1 MIVGNGRSAFTFYHS
16 MNIKFRTSLALVLV
30 IGLLTH
36 LQSVAQI
43 ADSIPGKMAIAGSR
57 PDRIILHPGE
67 NGETSIAVNW
77 RTESA
82 VTESFLELAPATPGP
97 EFQKDVRKFAA
108 STSKFTTQKEDE
120 PILSF
125 NNHAVKV
132 DQLTPGASYLYRVG
146 KPGLWSEWFQIQM
159 PDSKGEFSILYY
171 GDAQTNILSQWS
183 RVYRESHLK
192 AGRMD
197 VTLHA
202 GDLINRHNSDLEWG
216 EWFKGGAFLHSSIP
230 TLMSPGNHEFRDVK
244 ITEHWRA
251 QFNLP
256 ANGPAGVKELEETAY
271 EVNYANVKLISLDT
285 EQIDESNEMLEIQK
299 AWLRDILTNNPKKW
313 TFVFIHYPVYATKAE
328 RTNVKLLADFR
339 PIFEEFGV
347 DMILQGHDHAYAR
360 GQANTIAGSDKL
372 DYDKG
377 PVYVVSVAGPKMYD
391 VNKQEWMVRSAFNTQ
406 LFQTIRIN
414 GDELVYESYMGTGEL
429 YDSFVITKKKGGNK
443 IVNKIPSTPERTGS
457 RND

>member
-1 MIVGNGRSAFTFYHS
+1 MKYK
-16 MNIKFRTSLALVLV
+16 IKISLFLALML
-30 IGLLTH
+30 GGMNPF
-36 LQSVAQI
+36 QSKAQI
-43 ADSIPGKMAIAGSR
+43 ADSIPGKMALAGER

-77 RTESA
+77 RTSSA

-97 EFQKDVRKFAA
+97 EFEKEVKRFSA

-120 PILSF
+120 PILTF
-125 NNHAVKV
+125 NNHAAKV
-132 DQLTPGASYLYRVG
+132 DQLTPGAGYLYRVG

-159 PDSKGEFSILYY
+159 PDSKDGFSILYY

-230 TLMSPGNHEFRDVK
+230 TLMSPGNHEFRNVK

-256 ANGPAGVKELEETAY
+256 SNGPAGVAELEETAY
-271 EVNYANVKLISLDT
+271 EVNYTDVKLISLDT

-299 AWLRDILTNNPKKW
+299 AWLRKILTENPKKW

-328 RTNVKLLADFR
+328 RTNDKLLADFR

-360 GQANTIAGSDKL
+360 GQAKTMAGSEEL
-372 DYDKG
+372 DYKKG

-391 VNKQEWMVRSAFNTQ
+391 VKEQDWMVRKAFNTQ

-414 GDELVYESYMGTGEL
+414 GDQLEYDSYMATGEL
-429 YDSFVITKKKGGNK
+429 YDSFVMTKKKGGNK
-443 IVNKIPSTPERTGS
+443 IVNRIPDTPEREGS
-457 RND
+457 REQ

>member
-1 MIVGNGRSAFTFYHS
+1 
-16 MNIKFRTSLALVLV
+16 MNIRIKISFTLSLVL
-30 IGLLTH
+30 GLLVH
-36 LQSVAQI
+36 FQSMAQI
-43 ADSIPGKMAIAGSR
+43 PDSIPGKMALAGSR

-77 RTESA
+77 RTELA
-82 VTESFLELAPATPGP
+82 ITESFLELAPATPGP
-97 EFQKDVRKFAA
+97 EFQKEVKRFSAT
-108 STSKFTTQKEDE
+108 TSKFTTEKEDE

-146 KPGLWSEWFQIQM
+146 KPGLWSEWFQVMM
-159 PDSKGEFSILYY
+159 PDSNDEFSILYY

-216 EWFKGGAFLHSSIP
+216 EWFKGGAFLHASIP
-230 TLMSPGNHEFRDVK
+230 TLMSPGNHEFRNVK

-256 ANGPAGVKELEETAY
+256 ANGPTGVKELEETAY
-271 EVNYANVKLISLDT
+271 EVNYANVKLTSLDT

-299 AWLRDILTNNPKKW
+299 AWLREILTNNPKKW

-328 RTNVKLLADFR
+328 RTNDKLLRDFR

-347 DMILQGHDHAYAR
+347 DMVLQGHDHAYAR
-360 GQANTIAGSDKL
+360 GQAHTRPGEETL

-391 VNKQEWMVRSAFNTQ
+391 VKEQEWMVRKAYNTQ
-406 LFQTIRIN
+406 LFQTIRIK
-414 GDELVYESYMGTGEL
+414 GDKLEYNSYMANGAL
-429 YDSFVITKKKGGNK
+429 YDSFVMTKKKGRNK
-443 IVNKIPSTPERTGS
+443 IVNQIPEVSERTQPS
-457 RND
+457 NLN

>member
-1 MIVGNGRSAFTFYHS
+1 MIN
-16 MNIKFRTSLALVLV
+16 KFRISIALSFAL
-30 IGLLTH
+30 GLIVH
-36 LQSVAQI
+36 FQSAAQVP
-43 ADSIPGKMAIAGSR
+43 DSIPGKMAIAGSR

-97 EFQKDVRKFAA
+97 EFQKDVRKFSAN
-108 STSKFTTQKEDE
+108 TSKFTTQKEDE
-120 PILSF
+120 PILNF

-132 DQLTPGASYLYRVG
+132 NQLTPGASYLYRVG
-146 KPGLWSEWFQIQM
+146 KPGLWSEWFQIKM

-256 ANGPAGVKELEETAY
+256 SNGPAGVKELEETAY

-299 AWLRDILTNNPKKW
+299 AWLREILTNNPKKW

-360 GQANTIAGSDKL
+360 GQAKTRSGEEGL

-391 VNKQEWMVRSAFNTQ
+391 VKEQEWMVRKAYNTQ

-414 GDELVYESYMGTGEL
+414 GDKLEYDSYMATGEL
-429 YDSFVITKKKGGNK
+429 YDSFVMTKKKRGNK
-443 IVNKIPSTPERTGS
+443 IVNKIPALPERTQPA
-457 RND
+457 NLN

>member
-1 MIVGNGRSAFTFYHS
+1 MIN
-16 MNIKFRTSLALVLV
+16 KFRISIALSFAL
-30 IGLLTH
+30 GLMVH
-36 LQSVAQI
+36 FQSAAQVP
-43 ADSIPGKMAIAGSR
+43 DSIPGKMAIAGSR

-97 EFQKDVRKFAA
+97 EFQKDVRKFSAN
-108 STSKFTTQKEDE
+108 TSKFTTQKEDE
-120 PILSF
+120 PILNF

-146 KPGLWSEWFQIQM
+146 KPGLWSEWFQITM

-256 ANGPAGVKELEETAY
+256 SNGPAGVKELEETAY

-299 AWLRDILTNNPKKW
+299 AWLREILTNNPKKW

-360 GQANTIAGSDKL
+360 GQAKTRSGEEGL

-391 VNKQEWMVRSAFNTQ
+391 VKEQEWMVRKAYNTQ

-414 GDELVYESYMGTGEL
+414 GDKLEYDSYMATGEL
-429 YDSFVITKKKGGNK
+429 YDSFVMTKKKRGNK
-443 IVNKIPSTPERTGS
+443 IVNKIPALPERTQPA
-457 RND
+457 NLN

>member
-1 MIVGNGRSAFTFYHS
+1 MTTK
-16 MNIKFRTSLALVLV
+16 IKNSIALSLVL
-30 IGLLTH
+30 GLMIH
-36 LQSVAQI
+36 FPSAAQVG
-43 ADSIPGKMAIAGSR
+43 DSIPGKMSIAGSR

-77 RTESA
+77 RTELA
-82 VTESFLELAPATPGP
+82 VTESFLELAPATAGP
-97 EFQKDVRKFAA
+97 EFQKDVKRFSA
-108 STSKFTTQKEDE
+108 STVKFTTAKEDE

-125 NNHAVKV
+125 HNHAVKV
-132 DQLTPGASYLYRVG
+132 DELTPGAGYLYRVG
-146 KPGLWSEWFQIQM
+146 KPGLWSEWFQIEM

-192 AGRMD
+192 AGRVD

-230 TLMSPGNHEFRDVK
+230 TIMTPGNHEFRNVK
-244 ITEHWRA
+244 ITEHWRS

-256 ANGPAGVKELEETAY
+256 SNGPAGVKELEETAY
-271 EVNYANVKLISLDT
+271 EVNYTDVKLISLDT

-328 RTNVKLLADFR
+328 RSNDKLLADFR

-360 GQANTIAGSDKL
+360 GQAHTIAGSDKL
-372 DYDKG
+372 DYQKG

-391 VNKQEWMVRSAFNTQ
+391 VKDQEWMVRKAFNTQ
-406 LFQTIRIN
+406 LFQTIRIK

-429 YDSFVITKKKGGNK
+429 YDSFVMTKKKGGSK
-443 IVNKIPSTPERTGS
+443 IVNKIPSVPERGGS
-457 RND
+457 RDQ

>member
-1 MIVGNGRSAFTFYHS
+1 
-16 MNIKFRTSLALVLV
+16 MNYKIKLAALSLA
-30 IGLLTH
+30 IGLVTYS
-36 LQSVAQI
+36 QTEAQV
-43 ADSIPGKMAIAGSR
+43 ADSIPGKMYIAGER

-67 NGETSIAVNW
+67 NGETTIAVNW
-77 RTESA
+77 RTSSA

-97 EFQKDVRKFAA
+97 EFQSEVKRFSA
-108 STSKFTTQKEDE
+108 STSKFKTEKEDE
-120 PILSF
+120 PILTF
-125 NNHAVKV
+125 NNHAVTV

-146 KPGLWSEWFQIQM
+146 KPGLWSEWFQIVM

-171 GDAQTNILSQWS
+171 GDAQTNILSLWS
-183 RVYRESHLK
+183 RVYRESHLS
-192 AGRMD
+192 AGRVD

-216 EWFKGGAFLHSSIP
+216 EWFKGGAFLHASIP
-230 TLMSPGNHEFRDVK
+230 NLMSPGNHEFRNVK

-256 ANGPAGVKELEETAY
+256 SNGPAGVAELEETAY
-271 EVNYANVKLISLDT
+271 EVNYTDVKLISLDT

-299 AWLRDILTNNPKKW
+299 AWLRKILTENPKKW

-328 RTNVKLLADFR
+328 RTNDKLLQDFR

-347 DMILQGHDHAYAR
+347 DMVLQGHDHAYAR
-360 GQANTIAGSDKL
+360 GQAHTMPGTEAL
-372 DYDKG
+372 DYKKG

-391 VNKQEWMVRSAFNTQ
+391 VKNEDWMVRKAFGTQ

-414 GDELVYESYMGTGEL
+414 GDQLEYKSYMATGEL
-429 YDSFVITKKKGGNK
+429 YDAFVMTKKKGGNK
-443 IVNKIPSTPERTGS
+443 IVNKIPAVPERTEPV
-457 RND
+457 NQ